1 MAAVAFDTY
10 KMVKRL
16 RESGF
21 TDPQAEAVTAAI
33 QEAGSVD
40 LSHLATKE
48 DLTAVRTELKN
59 DIASVKAEL
68 KGDIAAVKADIE
80 LVKRDLTIRLG
91 AMMAASV
98 AIVATLVKLIH

>member
-1 MAAVAFDTY
+1 MAAIAFDTY

-21 TDPQAEAVTAAI
+21 TDVQAEAVTTAV
-33 QEAGSVD
+33 QEAGTTD

-48 DLTAVRTELKN
+48 DLVAVKTELKA
-59 DIASVKAEL
+59 DMREMEL
-68 KGDIAAVKADIE
+68 RI
-80 LVKRDLTIRLG
+80 TIKLG
-91 AMMAASV
+91 ALMAAGI